1 MTTRAKRP
9 ADTYSPL
16 YFLASLGA
24 GGLTVTFFMF
34 LFFWVPH
41 PNQPVP
47 IFEDIWAAF
56 SQGDMPLQV
65 AIVIAW
71 IGIAV
76 FTFLN
81 VKLLL
86 WNFSALSAFRQTDA
100 YTALRNSNAET
111 TLLAGPLAAAMTI
124 NAMFIVGMAFVPRL
138 WTVV

>member
-47 IFEDIWAAF
+47 IFEDIWGRLLPRRHAA
-56 SQGDMPLQV
+56 SGRHRDCLDRHCCVHLP
-65 AIVIAW
+65 
-71 IGIAV
+71 
-76 FTFLN
+76 
-81 VKLLL
+81 
-86 WNFSALSAFRQTDA
+86 
-100 YTALRNSNAET
+100 
-111 TLLAGPLAAAMTI
+111 
-124 NAMFIVGMAFVPRL
+124 
-138 WTVV
+138 